1 MAEEL
6 KREISFR
13 DLILFHITA
22 IVTVRWIS
30 FAAARG
36 PSSIGL
42 WVLSFFF
49 FLLPIAYVVIDFSRK
64 MPVQGGLYQWTKHTL
79 GPFHGFLCAW
89 CYVVNNLFY
98 FPSLLVAVS
107 GYLAF
112 GLTGNDQS
120 LQDNKTYVIGFS
132 LGSIWLILLLN
143 YIGLKFGKWVEN
155 IGGLAIWIPCA
166 LLILFG
172 ALYYFRSG
180 SSTHFTLSGML
191 PDLRKFPTLSAW
203 SQICFAFTGIEL
215 ASTMSG
221 EIKNPERSLPK
232 SIYIACASITGIYVL
247 GTVAVMFM
255 LSSDKIN
262 MVTGIMQ
269 AIQVILERVGVP
281 SLTPAV
287 AILLMLGGLGTLG
300 AWFSGAARLPY
311 SVGVDRYL
319 PAALAKIHPKYGSPH
334 VSLLVLGIISSVV
347 VIMSLAGS
355 SVQQAYLA
363 MGNAS
368 LILYFIPFGYLFVS
382 HIVLNLRSGRK
393 PFPLLLACAGIVST
407 VIAIV
412 LTFIPPADAN
422 AIIYLLEVVGGSF
435 GFILIS
441 LVFYFRGKKQIS
453 AA

>member
-64 MPVQGGLYQWTKHTL
+64 MPEQGGLYQWTKHTL
-79 GPFHGFLCAW
+79 GPFHGFICAW

-120 LQDNKTYVIGFS
+120 LQDNKIFVIGFS

-155 IGGLAIWIPCA
+155 IGGLAIWIPCV

-172 ALYYFRSG
+172 ALYFFRSG
-180 SSTHFTLSGML
+180 SSTHFTLSGMI
-191 PDLRKFPTLSAW
+191 PDFRKFPTLSAW

-232 SIYIACASITGIYVL
+232 SIYVACTSITAIYVL
-247 GTVAVMFM
+247 GTIAVMIM
-255 LSSDKIN
+255 LPSEKIN
-262 MVTGIMQ
+262 LVTGIMQ

-281 SLTPAV
+281 SLTSAV

-319 PAALAKIHPKYGSPH
+319 PAVLGKIHPKYGSPH

-368 LILYFIPFGYLFVS
+368 IVLYFIPFGYLFVS
-382 HIVLNLRSGRK
+382 HIVLNLRSRRK
-393 PFPLLLACAGIVST
+393 LFPFLLACAGIVST
-407 VIAIV
+407 VIAIG
-412 LTFIPPADAN
+412 LTFIPPADGNPA
-422 AIIYLLEVVGGSF
+422 IYLLEVVGGSF
-435 GFILIS
+435 GFILVS
-441 LVFYFRGKKQIS
+441 LIFYFRGKKQIS